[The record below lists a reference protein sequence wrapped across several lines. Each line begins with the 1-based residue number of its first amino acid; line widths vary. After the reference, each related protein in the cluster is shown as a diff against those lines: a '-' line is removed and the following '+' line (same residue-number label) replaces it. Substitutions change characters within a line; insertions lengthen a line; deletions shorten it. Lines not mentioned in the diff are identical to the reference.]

1 LELQAH
7 CKRDPSQAN
16 REITRDFEE
25 AKKDNDHARVAEL
38 EKQKEAFSTEI
49 ECATGLGG
57 RKREKSD
64 PERVRKNVSNAV
76 TRAIDAVAS
85 EHERLGK
92 HLRNS
97 INSGSVFSY
106 DPERDPQGL
115 V

>member
-1 LELQAH
+1 L
-7 CKRDPSQAN
+7 
-16 REITRDFEE
+16 EE
-25 AKKDNDHARVAEL
+25 AKKDNDHARIADL
-38 EKQKEAFSTEI
+38 EKQKDPFSTEI
-49 ECATGLGG
+49 ESATGLGG

-97 INSGSVFSY
+97 ITPAPLSASIPNEIRSGVYEAVAAKLLGGRF
-106 DPERDPQGL
+106 PIRR
-115 V
+115 